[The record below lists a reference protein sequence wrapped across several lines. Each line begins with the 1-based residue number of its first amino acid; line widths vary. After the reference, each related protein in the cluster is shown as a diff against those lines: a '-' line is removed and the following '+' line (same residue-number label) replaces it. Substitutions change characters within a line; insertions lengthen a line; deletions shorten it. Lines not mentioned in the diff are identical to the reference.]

1 VNYEC
6 KYEDVIE
13 TLRNCVKALESEIK
27 VMSVEI
33 REIKDDIS
41 EIKLKL
47 NDMSHIKSD
56 VNYLKGV
63 KKSEEQWS
71 RTYFGILKD
80 LVLMCL
86 MVALGIK
93 MYVG

>member
-1 VNYEC
+1 MNYEC
-6 KYEDVIE
+6 KYENVIDS
-13 TLRNCVKALESEIK
+13 LRNCVKTLESEIK

-47 NDMSHIKSD
+47 NNVSHIRSD
-56 VNYLKGV
+56 VEYLKGA

-71 RTYFGILKD
+71 RTYLGILKD
-80 LVLMCL
+80 LVLL
-86 MVALGIK
+86 TFMVALGIK